1 MALSRFPQ
9 NNAEIINNTVVTKL
23 QPVIQIIQGLPGPKG
38 DTGEKGDRGETGV
51 QGLVGPQG
59 LKGDVGEPLNFFD
72 SSVKKVIL
80 SESNEIPDTNMFYS
94 AGTLIIN
101 TVDKKIWIGTGII
114 TNEGSFISLQ
124 SGPETGI
131 DGGEFSLDGGTY

>member
-9 NNAEIINNTVVTKL
+9 NNAEIINNSVVTKL

-80 SESNEIPDTNMFYS
+80 NESNQIPDVNMFYS

-101 TVDKKIWIGTGII
+101 TVDNKAWIGTGNAS
-114 TNEGSFISLQ
+114 TEGSFISLQ
-124 SGPETGI
+124 SGAEI
-131 DGGEFSLDGGTY
+131 SLDGGSF

>member
-80 SESNEIPDTNMFYS
+80 NESNEIPDTNMFYS

-101 TVDKKIWIGTGII
+101 TVDKKIWIGTGIV

-124 SGPETGI
+124 SGAAI
-131 DGGEFSLDGGTY
+131 SLDGGSF

>member
-9 NNAEIINNTVVTKL
+9 NNAKIINNNVVTEL

-72 SSVKKVIL
+72 SSVFHTF
-80 SESNEIPDTNMFYS
+80 D
-94 AGTLIIN
+94 
-101 TVDKKIWIGTGII
+101 
-114 TNEGSFISLQ
+114 
-124 SGPETGI
+124 
-131 DGGEFSLDGGTY
+131 